1 MAKKERLQLTF
12 SMSSPLQ
19 RQAWEL
25 LCAVPKGERT
35 REICRAV
42 CQLYN
47 VGLILD
53 DVRNTVRDELRNG
66 NYVPVEKVSSDTEA
80 RTKGA
85 EDADELEN
93 VKIAD
98 GYMAFLS
105 SLDDDDNDD
114 VDDGDSDD

>member
-25 LCAVPKGERT
+25 LCAIPKGERT
-35 REICRAV
+35 REICRAL
-42 CQLYN
+42 CQLKN
-47 VGLILD
+47 VDLILD
-53 DVRNTVRDELRNG
+53 NVRNTIRDELRNG
-66 NYVPVEKVSSDTEA
+66 NFVPAEKAVNQEDTREIE
-80 RTKGA
+80 GP
-85 EDADELEN
+85 ES

-105 SLDDDDNDD
+105 SLDDDDDD
-114 VDDGDSDD
+114 ESGGV

>member
-25 LCAVPKGERT
+25 LCAIPKGERT
-35 REICRAV
+35 REICRAL

-47 VGLILD
+47 VDLILD
-53 DVRNTVRDELRNG
+53 NVRNTVRDELRNG
-66 NYVPVEKVSSDTEA
+66 NFVPAEKAVNQEDTKEA
-80 RTKGA
+80 
-85 EDADELEN
+85 EESES

-105 SLDDDDNDD
+105 SLDDDDDD
-114 VDDGDSDD
+114 DESGGA

>member
-1 MAKKERLQLTF
+1 MAEKERKERLQLTF

-42 CQLYN
+42 CQFYN

-53 DVRNTVRDELRNG
+53 DVRAVIRDELRNG
-66 NYVPVEKVSSDTEA
+66 NFVPVEKTE
-80 RTKGA
+80 KEEEA
-85 EDADELEN
+85 EDPEDAE
-93 VKIAD
+93 IAD
-98 GYMAFLS
+98 GFLDFMS
-105 SLDDDDNDD
+105 ALDNDD
-114 VDDGDSDD
+114 GDDSDE

>member
-25 LCAVPKGERT
+25 LCAIPKGQRT

-42 CQLYN
+42 CQFYD

-53 DVRNTVRDELRNG
+53 NVRETVRDELRSG
-66 NYVPVEKVSSDTEA
+66 NFVPAEKQEKPQDMEE
-80 RTKGA
+80 GEIA
-85 EDADELEN
+85 E
-93 VKIAD
+93 
-98 GYMAFLS
+98 GFLNFMS
-105 SLDDDDNDD
+105 AL
-114 VDDGDSDD
+114 DDGDDEDD

>member
-25 LCAVPKGERT
+25 LCAIPKGERT
-35 REICRAV
+35 REICRAL
-42 CQLYN
+42 CQLDN
-47 VGLILD
+47 LDLILD
-53 DVRNTVRDELRNG
+53 NVRNTVRDELQNG
-66 NYVPVEKVSSDTEA
+66 NFVPAEKAA
-80 RTKGA
+80 RQEDTKGT
-85 EDADELEN
+85 EGTEEPEN

-105 SLDDDDNDD
+105 SLDDDDDD
-114 VDDGDSDD
+114 DDESGGA

>member
-25 LCAVPKGERT
+25 LCAVPRGERT

-42 CQLYN
+42 CQFYN

-53 DVRNTVRDELRNG
+53 NVRETVRNELRHG
-66 NYVPVEKVSSDTEA
+66 NFVTTEKAVSAKD
-80 RTKGA
+80 G
-85 EDADELEN
+85 EDPEDGE
-93 VKIAD
+93 IAD
-98 GYMAFLS
+98 GFLDFMS
-105 SLDDDDNDD
+105 ALDDDEEDD
-114 VDDGDSDD
+114 

>member
-25 LCAVPKGERT
+25 LCAIPKGERT
-35 REICRAV
+35 REICRAL
-42 CQLYN
+42 CQLDN
-47 VGLILD
+47 LDLILD
-53 DVRNTVRDELRNG
+53 NVRNTVRDELRNG
-66 NYVPVEKVSSDTEA
+66 NFVPAEKAVNQEDTREIE
-80 RTKGA
+80 GP
-85 EDADELEN
+85 ES

-105 SLDDDDNDD
+105 SLDDDDDD
-114 VDDGDSDD
+114 ESGGV

>member
-1 MAKKERLQLTF
+1 MAEKERKERLQLTF

-42 CQLYN
+42 CQFYN

-53 DVRNTVRDELRNG
+53 DVRAAIREELRNG
-66 NYVPVEKVSSDTEA
+66 SFVLAETAVKAEEA
-80 RTKGA
+80 GDSKDA
-85 EDADELEN
+85 E
-93 VKIAD
+93 IAD
-98 GYMAFLS
+98 GFLDFMS
-105 SLDDDDNDD
+105 ALDDDD
-114 VDDGDSDD
+114 DGDGDN